1 MFGSNRV
8 IHPSPAGLT
17 RGSIVLVNGALS
29 FVSSF
34 GVVVCLATSALGQAG
49 APTQRV
55 HIPGIPDG
63 TSIYGKSTERGD
75 NFVLI
80 GCVAKSSNGEFLI
93 TDWRGGERPPIA
105 GAPPFAA
112 RPPLVFRLQGD
123 QEMLN
128 FQVGHEVQITGPIV
142 EKADASRPPG
152 MKVESLLYLS
162 RTCWKR
168 GATTEE
174 AGKESARESAKP
186 KP

>member
-1 MFGSNRV
+1 VGLFGLVACFS
-8 IHPSPAGLT
+8 AG
-17 RGSIVLVNGALS
+17 
-29 FVSSF
+29 
-34 GVVVCLATSALGQAG
+34 ALGQAG

-63 TSIYGKSTERGD
+63 TSIYPKSMNRGD
-75 NFVLI
+75 NFVSI
-80 GCVAKSSNGEFLI
+80 GCVAKSPNGEFII

-112 RPPLVFRLQGD
+112 RAPLVFRLQAD

-152 MKVESLLYLS
+152 MKVESILYLS
-162 RTCWKR
+162 RTCWER
-168 GATTEE
+168 GTTTE
-174 AGKESARESAKP
+174 KPAKP